1 MGNLIFSDK
10 DILILADLLNNNEVI
25 CVPTDTVYG
34 LCAKTNSYLAYK
46 NLVNIK
52 DRPNNKLFPIMCSD
66 LNQIREIALI
76 NDKTEELIKKY
87 MPGPLTVILKIK
99 DNPKNYINLDQDTIA
114 VRLATSP
121 TLKRLIQQIDCPL
134 FMTSANKSGYSP
146 CKNIDEVLKNFSN
159 LKGVL
164 AGNVTYSIPSTI
176 VDCVGDDFKILREGP
191 ITVDDINNI

>member
-1 MGNLIFSDK
+1 MNNLIFSDK
-10 DILILADLLNNNEVI
+10 DISILADILDNNEVI

-34 LCAKTNSYLAYK
+34 LCAKTNSYLAYN

-66 LNQIREIALI
+66 LNQIKEIALI
-76 NDKTEELIKKY
+76 NSKTEKLIKKY
-87 MPGPLTVILKIK
+87 MPGPITIILKIK
-99 DNPKNYINLDQDTIA
+99 DNPNNYINLDQDTIA
-114 VRLATSP
+114 VRLATSA
-121 TLKRLIQQIDCPL
+121 TLRKLIELLDCPL

-164 AGNVTYSIPSTI
+164 AGDVTYSIPSTI